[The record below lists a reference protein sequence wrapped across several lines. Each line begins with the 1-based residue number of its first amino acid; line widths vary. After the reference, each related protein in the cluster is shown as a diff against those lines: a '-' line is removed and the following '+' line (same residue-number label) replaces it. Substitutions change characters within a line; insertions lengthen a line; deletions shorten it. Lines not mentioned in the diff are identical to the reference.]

1 MRITQYSTMIN
12 DKLAGIP
19 KNKFTPEEDEKLRQL
34 VAKYGTK
41 DWKVIARKL
50 EKRTP
55 RQCRERYNNYA
66 GPSFTNSKWTE
77 DEDKLLDEKYQ
88 QYGSKWQTIAK
99 FFPNRSGNNIR
110 NRYKL
115 RQKQALKEISQ
126 HTSSAT
132 PPPQEEEPPAINLF
146 YPNDPF
152 QIQNQQQLFLDAIK
166 DFFSLDSLTSN
177 QKEEIFS

>member
-1 MRITQYSTMIN
+1 MIN

-77 DEDKLLDEKYQ
+77 EEDRLLDEKFQ
-88 QYGSKWQTIAK
+88 QFGSKWQTIAK

-115 RQKQALKEISQ
+115 RQKQARLKEQNQELTS
-126 HTSSAT
+126 TSSSSIC
-132 PPPQEEEPPAINLF
+132 PSPEPKVEEAPAINIF

-152 QIQNQQQLFLDAIK
+152 ELDNMKESFMNALK
-166 DFFSLDSLTSN
+166 DFFSLDTIALNKT
-177 QKEEIFS
+177 EEIFS